1 MPTPKTEC
9 TELSVGF
16 GLLGLDPLETSVE
29 RIASYWAGT
38 LSPKKFGE
46 FKVEFTQEESYYR
59 RFYAIGLNL
68 RRSHKLF
75 KTTSMT
81 SVRWEGPQQQARS
94 VSMAKDLIFA
104 NTPVSVK
111 DESNIVLN
119 PSPHI
124 LFISIPS
131 GTPHPTKSE
140 NWYLTVAPD
149 AYQSL
154 YSFAR
159 QLCVLDLPD
168 SIEKYH
174 KVIRKPQRKRF
185 QAAIKSLATADAVA
199 FKNQYVSFCHE
210 VAQKSADF
218 FTRTLSQWL
227 SGSLKN
233 SVSENIIRN
242 FFRLSDSEYVL
253 CGLDGKVDFGV
264 ILPDITTW
272 KRNWGLKQVIAQ
284 PGLSREQSVVNFEVV
299 VEDKGK
305 RKEYS
310 LPFHAQVR
318 WSRGKFGGNPEAKLY
333 KDFVWTDVPFL
344 PQIYCQEA
352 VTRLKLIG
360 TGGFGVVYKAIF
372 RKTGQ
377 VVAVKELDVSKLS
390 FSPEES
396 YEERKRFEREVKL
409 QSNLTHPN
417 ILPVLDYDLDASTPW
432 FAMPLA
438 HGSVADI
445 IDELSGNTKQIN
457 EIFQQVLIGI
467 GYAHR
472 NGVIHRDLKPENILL
487 FGNELVKISD
497 FGLGKQL
504 GANDSGN
511 LLTRSSNNSL
521 GSMAYAA
528 PEQLESFRDADY
540 RADIYALG
548 KTLLHILSGKV
559 PVSAASL
566 NQVDERYREFINRCI
581 QEHPDLRFQSVND
594 TIAAF
599 NSITNL

>member
-185 QAAIKSLATADAVA
+185 QAAIKSLAIADAAA
-199 FKNQYVSFCHE
+199 FKNQYISFCHE
-210 VAQKSADF
+210 VAQKSAGF

-242 FFRLSDSEYVL
+242 FF
-253 CGLDGKVDFGV
+253 
-264 ILPDITTW
+264 
-272 KRNWGLKQVIAQ
+272 
-284 PGLSREQSVVNFEVV
+284 
-299 VEDKGK
+299 
-305 RKEYS
+305 
-310 LPFHAQVR
+310 
-318 WSRGKFGGNPEAKLY
+318 
-333 KDFVWTDVPFL
+333 
-344 PQIYCQEA
+344 
-352 VTRLKLIG
+352 
-360 TGGFGVVYKAIF
+360 
-372 RKTGQ
+372 
-377 VVAVKELDVSKLS
+377 
-390 FSPEES
+390 
-396 YEERKRFEREVKL
+396 
-409 QSNLTHPN
+409 
-417 ILPVLDYDLDASTPW
+417 
-432 FAMPLA
+432 
-438 HGSVADI
+438 
-445 IDELSGNTKQIN
+445 
-457 EIFQQVLIGI
+457 
-467 GYAHR
+467 
-472 NGVIHRDLKPENILL
+472 
-487 FGNELVKISD
+487 
-497 FGLGKQL
+497 
-504 GANDSGN
+504 
-511 LLTRSSNNSL
+511 SS
-521 GSMAYAA
+521 
-528 PEQLESFRDADY
+528 
-540 RADIYALG
+540 
-548 KTLLHILSGKV
+548 
-559 PVSAASL
+559 
-566 NQVDERYREFINRCI
+566 
-581 QEHPDLRFQSVND
+581 
-594 TIAAF
+594 
-599 NSITNL
+599 